1 MFPCDKNEYAYTLNI
16 YATNI
21 KSQKGFGSIVEQR
34 TPITNIA
41 RERETQRRRDAV
53 IKEREEQ
60 RIERERIETMEAER
74 AEQHAKRQRAERQ
87 RKVKD
92 KMKKMGGKSTFGGAQ
107 EEYTVELRGQPRVRD
122 VERNMEIGDLT
133 GAPKGNIN
141 KRPNRGDNNQNSEK
155 TQEEWD
161 EMKRSITEKYEEQFK
176 SQNCIEIRL
185 YGPATKSLKGTMDY
199 KRFQEL
205 FKEKYPCDEYKQNDN
220 FVNFLNFEKSFLIKF
235 DNNASVSAIE
245 QFVASLPDKD
255 KVEIADGVM
264 GNVVRTNAE

>member
-21 KSQKGFGSIVEQR
+21 QSKKDFGNIVEQR

-60 RIERERIETMEAER
+60 RIERERIEKMEAER

-92 KMKKMGGKSTFGGAQ
+92 KMKKMGGKSALGGAQ
-107 EEYTVELRGQPRVRD
+107 EDYTVELRGQPRVRD
-122 VERNMEIGDLT
+122 VERNMEVGDLS
-133 GAPKGNIN
+133 GAPTGNIN
-141 KRPNRGDNNQNSEK
+141 KRPNRGDSNQQNGER
-155 TQEEWD
+155 TPEER
-161 EMKRSITEKYEEQFK
+161 EEIKQSITAKYEEQFK
-176 SQNCIEIRL
+176 SQNCIEVRL
-185 YGPATKSLKGTMDY
+185 YGQATKTLKGQMDY
-199 KRFQEL
+199 KRFMEL
-205 FKEKYPCDEYKQNDN
+205 FKEKYPCNEYKNDN

-235 DNNASVSAIE
+235 DNNASVSAIN
-245 QFVASLPDKD
+245 QFVESFPDKD
-255 KVEIADGVM
+255 KIEIADGVM
-264 GNVVRTNAE
+264 GNVVRTNVE